1 MELSPFLSMPNR
13 KYLKE
18 FVIHARK
25 LRVEKKFSQADLAR
39 RLEKDKQS
47 IQRFE
52 SGKVNPTLLYLK
64 DLADAL
70 DIPLKKFFDF

>member
-1 MELSPFLSMPNR
+1 MADR
-13 KYLKE
+13 KYLKV
-18 FVIHARK
+18 FIAHVRK
-25 LRVEKKFSQADLAR
+25 LREEKNVTQADLAR

-64 DLADAL
+64 GVADAL
-70 DIPLKKFFDF
+70 EIPLKKFFDF